1 MSTIHEERRDA
12 VSAMMARVRD
22 IEARLG
28 VTPAAI
34 DAIKVELTGLASRE
48 GLFPPEHFP
57 VKSGHGSIYR
67 IAEDADGRFALYG
80 SAGVPGKAQPP
91 HNHTT
96 WAAISGVRGEE
107 HNVCYRRSDNRSIPG
122 QGKLER
128 TGALTVRKGNAIG
141 FLPDDF
147 HTIEVTGT
155 EPSLHLHLYGL
166 SLERLPERIFFGD
179 SAGGAYTVFPAPPKI
194 SPCLVTPAELK
205 AMLKDGEELALLD
218 VREEGAFAAS
228 HLFHAVPLPLS
239 RLEVMAE
246 PLVPRKGT
254 RIVLIDAGDGA
265 LARRAA
271 ERLVR
276 LGYRDISS
284 LDGGVEGWKEAG
296 YELFSG
302 VNVPSK
308 AFGEFVEHHDGTPRI
323 EAATL
328 KAMIDAGEKL
338 VILDSRPFVEFRAM
352 SIPGGLDCPGAEL
365 VRRAFDAAP
374 SPDTTIVVNCAGRT
388 RSIIGAQSLINAGL
402 PNRVVA
408 LKNGTMG
415 WELAGYQVAKG
426 ATARAPEPSA
436 AGRVKAEKAVAA
448 IVRRYGISRIDR
460 SALERFRS
468 ESDRRTLYL
477 LDVRLPEAYAAG
489 HLPGA
494 RSAPGGQLVQ
504 ATDQYVGTRNARLVL
519 VDEDGIAASMT
530 AHWLVQLG
538 WPEVHVLTGA
548 MKPGVALES
557 GPDRTPPSLDLPE
570 VPALDV
576 DALARETAAG
586 GVTVLDLDTSIRYRK
601 GHVPGAV
608 WANRAR
614 FDTSLAKLPAARLI
628 VVAAPDEPIARLAAA
643 EVAAATGKAVAF
655 LKGGTLA
662 WMQAGKPVEKG
673 HTNLIDTA
681 DDVWVR
687 PYDHEA
693 DQRKHMQAYLD
704 WEVGLVEQVE
714 RDGDAG
720 FKRFA

>member
-1 MSTIHEERRDA
+1 MTTIHRQRTEA
-12 VSAMMARVRD
+12 VSAMLDRVRG

-34 DAIKVELTGLASRE
+34 EAIKAELTALASQE
-48 GLFPPEHFP
+48 HLFPPEHFP
-57 VKSGHGSIYR
+57 VKNGHGTVYR
-67 IAEDADGRFALYG
+67 IAEDTDHRFALYG

-107 HNVCYRRSDNRSIPG
+107 YNVCYRRSDNRAVPG

-128 TGALTVRKGNAIG
+128 TGELAVTRGNAIG

-155 EPSLHLHLYGL
+155 EASLHLHLYGL

-179 SAGGAYTVFPAPPKI
+179 STGGAYTVFPAPPKI
-194 SPCLVTPAELK
+194 GPCLVSAAELK
-205 AMLKDGEELALLD
+205 KMLKDGGELALLD
-218 VREEGAFAAS
+218 VREEGAFAAA

-239 RLEVMAE
+239 RIEVRAE
-246 PLVPRKGT
+246 TLVPRKET
-254 RIVLIDAGDGA
+254 RIVLVDGGDGA
-265 LARRAA
+265 LVRRAS
-271 ERLVR
+271 ERLAR
-276 LGYRDISS
+276 LGYRDVSA
-284 LDGGVEGWKEAG
+284 LDGGIEGWKAAG
-296 YELFSG
+296 LEVFSG
-302 VNVPSK
+302 INVPSK
-308 AFGEFVEHHDGTPRI
+308 AFGEYVEHHDETPRI
-323 EAATL
+323 EATAL
-328 KAMIDAGEKL
+328 KAKLDAGEDI

-374 SPDTTIVVNCAGRT
+374 SPDTLVVVNCAGRT

-402 PNRVVA
+402 PNKVIA

-426 ATARAPEPSA
+426 STLKAPEPSPE
-436 AGRVKAEKAVAA
+436 GRARAEAAVAA
-448 IVRRYGISRIDR
+448 VTKRYGIRHISAEELARFQGESSR
-460 SALERFRS
+460 S
-468 ESDRRTLYL
+468 LYL

-489 HLPGA
+489 HLPGS

-519 VDEDGIAASMT
+519 VDEDGIAATMT

-538 WPEVHVLTGA
+538 WPEVYVLKGAFAAGARLETGA
-548 MKPGVALES
+548 EMPATSLALPQVRDLDADGLAAEIAASGVA
-557 GPDRTPPSLDLPE
+557 
-570 VPALDV
+570 
-576 DALARETAAG
+576 
-586 GVTVLDLDTSIRYRK
+586 VLDLDTSIRYRK
-601 GHVPGAV
+601 GHVPGAF
-608 WANRAR
+608 WANRAH
-614 FDTSLAKLPAARLI
+614 FDTALGKLPAARLI
-628 VVAAPDEPIARLAAA
+628 VIAAPEEPLARLAAA
-643 EVAAATGKAVAF
+643 EVAAATGSATAV

-662 WMQAGKPVEKG
+662 WMQGGKPVEKG
-673 HTNLIDTA
+673 NTHLLNDA
-681 DDVWVR
+681 DDVWIR
-687 PYDHEA
+687 PYDHES
-693 DQRKHMQAYLD
+693 DQQKHMQAYLD

-720 FKRFA
+720 FKRFG